1 MIRGFPHKDK
11 VDDSYFAT
19 IAEILV
25 RYPRSVALKCSHPV
39 DGVLKQAGSFLPS
52 VGLVV
57 DWCENA
63 TRTLRENA
71 ASESRVTAQLQARE
85 EWESNS
91 RKPKQDI
98 SKWITYEEHLNA
110 AAEGRTALRPV
121 GASEPGGYL
130 GPASI
135 SNI

>member
-25 RYPRSVALKCSHPV
+25 RYPRSVAVKCSHPV

-57 DWCENA
+57 DWCEKA
-63 TRTLRENA
+63 TRPLRESA
-71 ASESRVTAQLQARE
+71 ASESRVKAQLQARD

-91 RKPKQDI
+91 RKPKQEQDT
-98 SKWITYEEHLNA
+98 SKWFTYEEHLKA
-110 AAEGRTALRPV
+110 AAEGRTKLRPI
-121 GASEPGGYL
+121 GAFEPGGYL
-130 GPASI
+130 GPTSKF
-135 SNI
+135 